1 MVEPEPR
8 TWCVVD
14 PENGE
19 RGMTTQWA
27 RFRAW
32 WARVSPKQRRA
43 RSQARL
49 NQLRASEEVQLD
61 KIEDRIQQI
70 KLNTNYYRWKG

>member
-1 MVEPEPR
+1 MKDLR
-8 TWCVVD
+8 
-14 PENGE
+14 
-19 RGMTTQWA
+19 A

-43 RSQARL
+43 RAQVL
-49 NQLRASEEVQLD
+49 LDQIRATEAIQLD

-70 KLNTNYYRWKG
+70 KLNTNYYRRKG